1 MKTSRVLFAGVFLTP
16 LVLQVVANSQS
27 SWFTVAQR
35 SNTTASS
42 GTATTQLLSPNFT
55 FKVLATT
62 AEAPLALR
70 FFSTAVKTDSRGRII
85 TGPTN
90 DPVKN
95 IVGSEP
101 AGMRAG
107 LARFTKIM
115 FGASYV
121 DGRPDPGTRIDPNNP
136 RVTSGN
142 QMWPNR
148 PQPFRGHPR
157 ALSITPDGRKLYVT
171 LPGREGYPDWRVAV
185 VDTAQRRVL
194 RWVDLR
200 PAGQTR
206 GLRPIGVKV
215 SPLNTSIYPR
225 PYVVVLNQYANFGTV
240 IDTGTDSVIGH
251 FETDFYGED
260 VIFNGNGTRLYISDR
275 FKDQV
280 RAFSIAPGPAFTEIA
295 EIPTGLTDLDR
306 TNPRDLT
313 LSADGRTLYVANTL

>member
-1 MKTSRVLFAGVFLTP
+1 MRTSRVLFAGVFLTP
-16 LVLQVVANSQS
+16 LVIQVLANSQS
-27 SWFTVAQR
+27 NWFTVAQR
-35 SNTTASS
+35 DRTTATS
-42 GTATTQLLSPNFT
+42 GTAAAQLLSPNFT

-62 AEAPLALR
+62 AEAPLPLR

-95 IVGSEP
+95 IVGPEQ

-107 LARFTKIM
+107 LMRFTKIM

-148 PQPFRGHPR
+148 PQPFRSHPR
-157 ALSITPDGRKLYVT
+157 SLSITPDGRKLYVT

-185 VDTAQRRVL
+185 VDTVQRRVL
-194 RWVDLR
+194 RWIDLR

-206 GLRPIGVKV
+206 GLRPIGAKV

-225 PYVVVLNQYANFGTV
+225 PYVVVLNQYGNFGTV

-251 FETDFYGED
+251 LETGFYGEKAL
-260 VIFNGNGTRLYISDR
+260 FNVTGTRLYITDR
-275 FKDQV
+275 ANDQV
-280 RAFSIAPGPAFTEIA
+280 RAFRVDQGPRFTQIA
-295 EIPTGLTDLDR
+295 EIPNGNNR
-306 TNPRDLT
+306 AGAYE
-313 LSADGRTLYVANTL
+313 SAGFGS